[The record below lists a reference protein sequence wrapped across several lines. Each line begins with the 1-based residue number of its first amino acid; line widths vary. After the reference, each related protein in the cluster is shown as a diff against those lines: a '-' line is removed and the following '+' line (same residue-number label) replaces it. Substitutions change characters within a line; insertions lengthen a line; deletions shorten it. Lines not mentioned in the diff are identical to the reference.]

1 MKIKF
6 LILYLFIFSTISYSQ
21 GLTSIYSFKID
32 NQNDIPTIVT
42 AMTEH
47 FETDF
52 AKAISFVLIKTVP
65 LKLIS
70 ELLNVVIDS
79 KSR

>member
-6 LILYLFIFSTISYSQ
+6 LTSILFTISSFLHSQ
-21 GLTSIYSFKID
+21 GITSIYSFDVD
-32 NQNDIPTIVT
+32 NQNDIPNIVQ